1 MLLPMGSTNFIVGMS
16 RNPNF
21 TTMFT
26 LPDEQLE
33 SVPTPESFTRV
44 IDVLV
49 RRYQLSYFD
58 AILELCE
65 HYEREYESVKPL
77 LTPKLKLALTE
88 EVAQRRLLK
97 DKTFLLDKLG

>member
-1 MLLPMGSTNFIVGMS
+1 MDSIDSTGSKHS
-16 RNPNF
+16 SF

-26 LPDEQLE
+26 RPDEQLGK
-33 SVPTPESFTRV
+33 VPTPESFTQVLDV
-44 IDVLV
+44 IA

-65 HYEREYESVKPL
+65 YYDREFESVKPL

-88 EVAQRRLLK
+88 EVARRRLLK

>member
-1 MLLPMGSTNFIVGMS
+1 
-16 RNPNF
+16 
-21 TTMFT
+21 MFT
-26 LPDEQLE
+26 RPDEQLDN
-33 SVPTPESFTRV
+33 VPTPESFTRV

-49 RRYQLSYFD
+49 RRYHISYFD

-65 HYEREYESVKPL
+65 HYDREYESVKPL